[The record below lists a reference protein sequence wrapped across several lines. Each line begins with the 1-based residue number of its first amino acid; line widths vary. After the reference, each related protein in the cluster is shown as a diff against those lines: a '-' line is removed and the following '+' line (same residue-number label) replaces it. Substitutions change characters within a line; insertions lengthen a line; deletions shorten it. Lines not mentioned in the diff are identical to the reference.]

1 MVYLQ
6 LIGRLPRVFH
16 GSLDEMFDMD
26 RDGVLDINEQ
36 GFELEFLE
44 EDDSD
49 DDDDYDD
56 EIDDAL
62 DSIGYTRDDLEFM
75 DDDERAEILEEAG
88 LDPDDWDW

>member
-1 MVYLQ
+1 MDFFDREVD
-6 LIGRLPRVFH
+6 
-16 GSLDEMFDMD
+16 GSLDEMFDMN
-26 RDGVLDINEQ
+26 RDGVLDMNEQ
-36 GFELEFLE
+36 GFELEFLK

-49 DDDDYDD
+49 DDGDYDD

>member
-1 MVYLQ
+1 MDFFDREVD
-6 LIGRLPRVFH
+6 G
-16 GSLDEMFDMD
+16 GLDEMFDMN
-26 RDGVLDINEQ
+26 RDGVLDMNEQ

-62 DSIGYTRDDLEFM
+62 DSIGYIRDDLEFM

>member
-1 MVYLQ
+1 MDFFDREVD
-6 LIGRLPRVFH
+6 
-16 GSLDEMFDMD
+16 GSLDEMFDMN

-75 DDDERAEILEEAG
+75 DEDERAEILEEAG
-88 LDPDDWDW
+88 LDPDVWDW

>member
-1 MVYLQ
+1 MDFFDREVD
-6 LIGRLPRVFH
+6 
-16 GSLDEMFDMD
+16 GSLDEMFDMN
-26 RDGVLDINEQ
+26 RDGVLDMNEQ